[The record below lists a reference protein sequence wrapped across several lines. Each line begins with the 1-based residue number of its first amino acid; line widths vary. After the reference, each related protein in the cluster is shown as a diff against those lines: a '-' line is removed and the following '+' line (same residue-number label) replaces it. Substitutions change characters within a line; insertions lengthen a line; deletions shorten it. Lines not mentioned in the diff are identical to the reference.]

1 MPDAIQ
7 ITITD
12 VINRLHHVKGGD
24 RMSILME
31 HMETLIFAD
40 EDADEILWV
49 EPQLIKEEEK

>member
-12 VINRLHHVKGGD
+12 VINRLHHVKGED
-24 RMSILME
+24 RFSILME